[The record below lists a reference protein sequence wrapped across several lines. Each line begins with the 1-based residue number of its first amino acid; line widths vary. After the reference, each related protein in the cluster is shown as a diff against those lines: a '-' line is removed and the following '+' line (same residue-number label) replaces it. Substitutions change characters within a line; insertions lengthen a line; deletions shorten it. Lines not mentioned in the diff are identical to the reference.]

1 MYRSDGFLV
10 PQVEKVRTGIYHDL
24 AEAIRRGCAI
34 RPKKV
39 KRRLRHGE
47 CGADALGA
55 AAAGCGMSKRYTLE
69 GIAEIFPELGGY
81 VQHPISGRPG
91 RLSDVV
97 VSLNDQTDYTREQ
110 IADWLCRLGGCEHP
124 VSSFFPSP
132 PSPDQPLQTQRQRN
146 TAGAKPTGPKRHDRA
161 VGLGFGRYHKLAVA
175 MRRGC
180 LLRPKKVKGFWKQ
193 GDTMACALGAVAEG
207 AGFRK
212 KDIPWNK
219 MWDTFPELKTF
230 SSHPLTTVRMELWH
244 VISTLSEDT
253 NYSREEIADW
263 LCVEGGCKHPL
274 DRPLVIKRGRTV
286 ATRVLCACAVC
297 RDLGFV
303 PDLVA

>member
-55 AAAGCGMSKRYTLE
+55 AAAGCGMSKRYTRRC
-69 GIAEIFPELGGY
+69 IAEIFPELGGY

-91 RLSDVV
+91 RLGDVV
-97 VSLNDQTDYTREQ
+97 VLLNDQTDYTREQ

-132 PSPDQPLQTQRQRN
+132 PSPDQPPR
-146 TAGAKPTGPKRHDRA
+146 GPGVSVPVGDVA
-161 VGLGFGRYHKLAVA
+161 VPRVEVERDFVVPSVEVGRYHRVA
-175 MRRGC
+175 EAIRRGC
-180 LLRPKKVKGFWKQ
+180 QLRPKKIRRYYSSGND
-193 GDTMACALGAVAEG
+193 GACALGAAMFGVGKNPPKRNVYDEIV
-207 AGFRK
+207 RV
-212 KDIPWNK
+212 
-219 MWDTFPELKTF
+219 FPELENNLAEH
-230 SSHPLTTVRMELWH
+230 SGLSVGWMVVRLN
-244 VISTLSEDT
+244 EDT
-253 NYSREEIADW
+253 SYSREQIAAW
-263 LCVEGGCKHPL
+263 LCVKGGCKHPL
-274 DRPLVIKRGRTV
+274 DEPMVIEPGQSSI
-286 ATRVLCACAVC
+286 VLCDCSVC

>member
-39 KRRLRHGE
+39 KRRLSHGE

-55 AAAGCGMSKRYTLE
+55 AAAGCGMRKRYTLE

-91 RLSDVV
+91 RLGDVV
-97 VSLNDQTDYTREQ
+97 VWLNDQTDYTREQ
-110 IADWLCRLGGCEHP
+110 IADWLCRLGACDHP

-132 PSPDQPLQTQRQRN
+132 PSPDQPPRGRGVLVPVGDV
-146 TAGAKPTGPKRHDRA
+146 AGPSVEVERDFA
-161 VGLGFGRYHKLAVA
+161 VPSVEVGRYHRVA
-175 MRRGC
+175 EAIRRGC
-180 LLRPKKVKGFWKQ
+180 KLRPKKIRNYYSS
-193 GDTMACALGAVAEG
+193 GDDGACALGAAMFGVG
-207 AGFRK
+207 KNPPKRNVYDGIVRV
-212 KDIPWNK
+212 
-219 MWDTFPELKTF
+219 FPELKNEHRGV
-230 SSHPLTTVRMELWH
+230 SVGWQVVRLN
-244 VISTLSEDT
+244 EDT
-253 NYSREEIADW
+253 DFSREEIADW

-286 ATRVLCACAVC
+286 AATGVLCACAVC

>member
-55 AAAGCGMSKRYTLE
+55 AAAGCGMSNRYTLE

-91 RLSDVV
+91 RLGDVV
-97 VSLNDQTDYTREQ
+97 VLLNDQTDYTREQ
-110 IADWLCRLGGCEHP
+110 IADWLCRLGGCDHP
-124 VSSFFPSP
+124 VGEGKAI
-132 PSPDQPLQTQRQRN
+132 PLRY
-146 TAGAKPTGPKRHDRA
+146 
-161 VGLGFGRYHKLAVA
+161 VGYHKLAEA

-207 AGFRK
+207 AGFRE
-212 KDIPWNK
+212 KDIPWDK

-230 SSHPLTTVRMELWH
+230 ISHPLMTVRMELWR

-263 LCVEGGCKHPL
+263 LCVQGGCKHPVH
-274 DRPLVIKRGRTV
+274 RPMVIEAARSTH
-286 ATRVLCACAVC
+286 VLCGCATC